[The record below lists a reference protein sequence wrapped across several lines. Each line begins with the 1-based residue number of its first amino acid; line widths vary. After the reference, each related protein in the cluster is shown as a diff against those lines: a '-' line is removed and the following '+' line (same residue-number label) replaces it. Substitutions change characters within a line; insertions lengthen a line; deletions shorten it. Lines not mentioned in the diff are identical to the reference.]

1 MCVPKNVTFV
11 KHHPKMSV
19 HPIQTISIIGAGNV
33 AERLGYALKRKGIV
47 IREVCNRTEE
57 KGKKLARKLGAS
69 FVAHPESLDDG
80 VDMILIAVADHAIAA
95 LASSI
100 HTRGLVVH
108 TSGCT
113 DMHVLDGVSPGTGV
127 FYPLQTL
134 RKERPVAI
142 SRVPFCVEASN
153 SEDET
158 RLMNLAKTLSGNVVV
173 MDSARRRYL
182 HLAAV
187 FAANFPNF
195 MYAIA
200 EDLLHEQGIPAD
212 ILRPVI
218 SQTAGNARHLD
229 FFSLQTGPA
238 VRNDQEVMEMHRAM
252 LGNHPVYRKIYDLL
266 SESITQQKRNN
277 DKL

>member
-1 MCVPKNVTFV
+1 
-11 KHHPKMSV
+11 MSI

-33 AERLGYALKRKGIV
+33 AERLGYALRRKGFV

-69 FVAHPESLDDG
+69 FVSHPGSLNQD
-80 VDMILIAVADHAIAA
+80 VDMILIALADHAIAEWS
-95 LASSI
+95 SSI
-100 HTRGLVVH
+100 HTHGLVVH

-113 DMHVLDGVSPGTGV
+113 GLHALDGVSPHTGV
-127 FYPLQTL
+127 LYPLQTL
-134 RKERPVAI
+134 RKERPIAI

-153 SEDET
+153 NEDET

-200 EDLLHEQGIPAD
+200 EDLLREQGIPAD

-218 SQTAGNARHLD
+218 SQTAGNASHLD

-238 VRNDQEVMEMHRAM
+238 VRNDLEVMGMHRAM
-252 LGNHPVYRKIYDLL
+252 LVDHPAYRKIYDLL